1 MRRALI
7 LVACLVSLLCRA
19 EEASQ
24 HWPQWRGPMAN
35 GTAPHAN
42 PPSTWSETEHVQWK
56 ASLPGKGHSSPIVWG
71 DQVLVSMAIPTGPKK
86 TPVYNQAEGAH
97 DNLPVDQDHAFVLAS
112 YNRQTGKL
120 AWKTTLATAFPHEG
134 GHDTGSLASASP
146 LTDGEH
152 VIAFFGSQGLYGMDL
167 QGKVLWSRNLGRM
180 DTRHAH
186 GEGASPALHGSHLI
200 VNWDHEGASMLHA
213 LDKATGQTLWS
224 RPRDEATSWSTP
236 LIVEHQ
242 GGRQVIVSATGRIR
256 SYDLSTGKEL
266 WQCGGLSRNVVASP
280 VAGHGLV
287 VAANSYDW
295 QAMLAIRLEGA
306 QGDVTDSDQVAW
318 SLNRLTPYVPSPLLV
333 GKRLYFLRHL
343 QGILS
348 CVDLETGEASH
359 GPWRLP
365 VVRMVFASPVAAA
378 GRIYI
383 TSREGITLVFDHPQE
398 EDMRLIA
405 VNRLDDTFSASPA
418 LVGEQL
424 ILRGERF
431 LYSLKAASEP

>member
-1 MRRALI
+1 
-7 LVACLVSLLCRA
+7 
-19 EEASQ
+19 
-24 HWPQWRGPMAN
+24 
-35 GTAPHAN
+35 
-42 PPSTWSETEHVQWK
+42 
-56 ASLPGKGHSSPIVWG
+56 
-71 DQVLVSMAIPTGPKK
+71 
-86 TPVYNQAEGAH
+86 
-97 DNLPVDQDHAFVLAS
+97 
-112 YNRQTGKL
+112 
-120 AWKTTLATAFPHEG
+120 
-134 GHDTGSLASASP
+134 
-146 LTDGEH
+146 
-152 VIAFFGSQGLYGMDL
+152 
-167 QGKVLWSRNLGRM
+167 
-180 DTRHAH
+180 
-186 GEGASPALHGSHLI
+186 
-200 VNWDHEGASMLHA
+200 
-213 LDKATGQTLWS
+213 
-224 RPRDEATSWSTP
+224 
-236 LIVEHQ
+236 
-242 GGRQVIVSATGRIR
+242 
-256 SYDLSTGKEL
+256 
-266 WQCGGLSRNVVASP
+266 VVASP

-348 CVDLETGEASH
+348 CVDLETGEVSH

>member
-1 MRRALI
+1 
-7 LVACLVSLLCRA
+7 
-19 EEASQ
+19 
-24 HWPQWRGPMAN
+24 
-35 GTAPHAN
+35 
-42 PPSTWSETEHVQWK
+42 
-56 ASLPGKGHSSPIVWG
+56 
-71 DQVLVSMAIPTGPKK
+71 MAIPTGPKK

-167 QGKVLWSRNLGRM
+167 QGKVLWSRDLGRM

-242 GGRQVIVSATGRIR
+242 GVRQVIVSATGRIR

-383 TSREGITLVFDHPQE
+383 TSREGITLVFDHSQE